1 MFAFQLPFGSLIEA
15 RHAILPAALLP
26 LPVAAEHAAEHAS
39 ADGIVHDA
47 VPTSAP
53 AAFDVMARVESVASA
68 LDAQLARGDSTVDE
82 RLLAV
87 LAATLREF
95 DCGVVVC
102 APGERAPSFLVLG
115 RRPATAQAVAGTTV
129 TVDDASAT
137 RPCDRTGAGESSL
150 LTLLFTDIVA
160 STEIAERLGDDAW
173 RSLLDRHRRIVREH
187 LAAFR
192 GVEIDNAGD
201 GFFATFD
208 TPARAVRCA
217 EAIEVALAAIGVSI
231 RAGIHAGECAAVA
244 GRISGV
250 AVHVAA
256 RIVEVAQPGEVL
268 VSGTVRDLVAGSG
281 LEFCDRDWHALKGLS
296 GSRQLFALRSHAPR

>member
-26 LPVAAEHAAEHAS
+26 LPVAAERTAE
-39 ADGIVHDA
+39 
-47 VPTSAP
+47 P
-53 AAFDVMARVESVASA
+53 AAAALDVGAGIESIASA
-68 LDAQLARGDSTVDE
+68 LEAQIARGDSTVDE

-95 DCGVVVC
+95 DSGVVVC
-102 APGERAPSFLVLG
+102 RPGERAPTFLVLG
-115 RRPATAQAVAGTTV
+115 RRPAKGDGSAGPGVAFG
-129 TVDDASAT
+129 SAGSC
-137 RPCDRTGAGESSL
+137 RGDPCDGERSL
-150 LTLLFTDIVA
+150 LTLLFTDIVD
-160 STEIAERLGDDAW
+160 STETAERLGDEAW
-173 RSLLDRHRRIVREH
+173 RSLLERHRQVVREH
-187 LAAFR
+187 LVAFR

-256 RIVEVAQPGEVL
+256 RIVEVALPGEVL

-281 LEFCDRDWHALKGLS
+281 LEFRDRDWHALKGLS
-296 GSRQLFALRSHAPR
+296 GSRQLFALHIHAPR

>member
-1 MFAFQLPFGSLIEA
+1 MFAFELPFESLNEA
-15 RHAILPAALLP
+15 RHAILTQDALATPTLAGTVADPASVIRDGALDNDRLVLLLAAAL
-26 LPVAAEHAAEHAS
+26 
-39 ADGIVHDA
+39 
-47 VPTSAP
+47 
-53 AAFDVMARVESVASA
+53 
-68 LDAQLARGDSTVDE
+68 
-82 RLLAV
+82 
-87 LAATLREF
+87 REV
-95 DCGVVVC
+95 DCGVVLC
-102 APGERAPSFLVLG
+102 SSAERAPSLLVLG
-115 RRPATAQAVAGTTV
+115 RRRAGAEMGASPGIAFGSAAPAPA
-129 TVDDASAT
+129 
-137 RPCDRTGAGESSL
+137 CDRAGDADRSL

-160 STEIAERLGDDAW
+160 STETAERLGDEAW
-173 RSLLDRHRRIVREH
+173 RNLLDRHRAIVREQ

-217 EAIEVALAAIGVSI
+217 AAIDVALAGIGVTI

-244 GRISGV
+244 GRVSGV

-281 LEFCDRDWHALKGLS
+281 LEFCDRDWHSLKGLS
-296 GSRQLFALRSHAPR
+296 GSRQLFALQRPAAS

>member
-1 MFAFQLPFGSLIEA
+1 MFAFQLPFGSLNEA
-15 RHAILPAALLP
+15 RHAILPHDTPSEAAT
-26 LPVAAEHAAEHAS
+26 VR
-39 ADGIVHDA
+39 
-47 VPTSAP
+47 AP
-53 AAFDVMARVESVASA
+53 ALDLPGRAEGAAAVI
-68 LDAQLARGDSTVDE
+68 DAQLVRDGALDHE
-82 RLLAV
+82 RLLAL
-87 LAATLREF
+87 LAAALREV

-102 APGERAPSFLVLG
+102 NSAERAPSFLVLG
-115 RRPATAQAVAGTTV
+115 RRRAGADAGASPGIAFGNGNGNGAPARACERACAG
-129 TVDDASAT
+129 
-137 RPCDRTGAGESSL
+137 DRSL

-160 STEIAERLGDDAW
+160 STETAERLGDEAW
-173 RSLLDRHRRIVREH
+173 RDLLDRHRAVVRDQ

-208 TPARAVRCA
+208 APARAVRCA
-217 EAIEVALAAIGVSI
+217 EAIDVALAGIGISI

-244 GRISGV
+244 GRVSGV

-296 GSRQLFALRSHAPR
+296 GSRQLFALQRQAAP